1 MIIST
6 KRGTPAA
13 ELDKIIREFE
23 AKGLSVTMIRG
34 TDYNVFGLVGD
45 TTVIDEKQVRANP
58 YVENV
63 QRVSEPYKKANRLFH
78 EADSII
84 DVGGIKVGGS
94 EKIAVIGGPCSI
106 ESEEQ
111 AVRIA
116 REVKDA
122 GGCML
127 RGGAYKPRTSPYAFQ
142 GLGTEGILAM
152 AAARKATGMP
162 IVSELMSEDKI
173 DEFEEYV
180 DLVQIGARNMQNF
193 QLLKAVGKMKKPV
206 LLKRGLANTIEE
218 WIMSAEYIMAGGNE
232 NVIFCERGIRTFE
245 KYTRN
250 TLDLSVVPILKQKS
264 HLPVII
270 DPSHATGDWRLV
282 ESMSLAAIA
291 AGADGLI
298 IEVHNDPPHALC
310 DGAQSITPAQFD
322 ALAELKAGCF
332 SRHWDK
338 NLEAG
343 EKWGVEPGRI
353 YPDYHTMLE
362 EEAKRTGEDRLDFVV
377 VATPNNTH
385 YEIVKDI
392 IAHGFHIVCDKPVTF
407 TSRESEELKALAGKL
422 DEINATH
429 LDRRIDLP
437 GTQKELKTLA
447 QAINAMLDR
456 INEAYRSQMRFVSDA
471 SHELRTPIA
480 VIQGYANLLNRWGK
494 DDPATRQEA
503 IDAIR
508 QEADSMKELVEQ
520 LLFLARGDNDSM
532 HIEMETFDLT
542 EVAAE
547 VLKETGMI
555 DQTHTFSARWEGAVP
570 VCADV
575 GLTKQAL
582 RILVDNSIKYT
593 PAGGH
598 ITLSAALRDGMARL
612 SVQDEGQGIDAGSL
626 PHVFDRFYR
635 TDQSRARQTGGT
647 GADQQGGQPPE
658 IGSAVEK
665 RVEVEG
671 DEDQHVGHPH
681 PGNDPLDRGGRR
693 IGGRLLLVFIIW

>member
-1 MIIST
+1 MNAAAIVYTSQT
-6 KRGTPAA
+6 GFTARYAALLAERTGLPCRPLKEAAALPRGTA
-13 ELDKIIREFE
+13 
-23 AKGLSVTMIRG
+23 
-34 TDYNVFGLVGD
+34 
-45 TTVIDEKQVRANP
+45 VIYLGWLCA
-58 YVENV
+58 
-63 QRVSEPYKKANRLFH
+63 
-78 EADSII
+78 
-84 DVGGIKVGGS
+84 GGIKGLKGARRRFRTAAVCAVGMAA
-94 EKIAVIGGPCSI
+94 EV
-106 ESEEQ
+106 EE
-111 AVRIA
+111 AKLRRDNRLEGVPLFY
-116 REVKDA
+116 
-122 GGCML
+122 L
-127 RGGAYKPRTSPYAFQ
+127 RGGYAPEKLTGFYRAMMAPMARPVSRAPAETATDRARRDAVRD
-142 GLGTEGILAM
+142 GGDWVCPGRLA
-152 AAARKATGMP
+152 
-162 IVSELMSEDKI
+162 
-173 DEFEEYV
+173 
-180 DLVQIGARNMQNF
+180 
-193 QLLKAVGKMKKPV
+193 PV
-206 LLKRGLANTIEE
+206 LAGLDGDEEGGVPMAHRANKRPPGRIKSSIVARLNTRLFFRLLGIYFTMDLLLLFLFCGGLFVWSEQQAAQISTLVEE
-218 WIMSAEYIMAGGNE
+218 RGVPSAEATEWMTAGD
-232 NVIFCERGIRTFE
+232 
-245 KYTRN
+245 YTV
-250 TLDLSVVPILKQKS
+250 T
-264 HLPVII
+264 
-270 DPSHATGDWRLV
+270 
-282 ESMSLAAIA
+282 
-291 AGADGLI
+291 AGTPEADGLRLPGWLPSP
-298 IEVHNDPPHALC
+298 EETRGGVRYFNPGTVDLLLLVTFSS
-310 DGAQSITPAQFD
+310 GD
-322 ALAELKAGCF
+322 ATSYTLQMPG
-332 SRHWDK
+332 D
-338 NLEAG
+338 
-343 EKWGVEPGRI
+343 EPYAI
-353 YPDYHTMLE
+353 
-362 EEAKRTGEDRLDFVV
+362 RLDLTQPAAIFVFAARV
-377 VATPNNTH
+377 LFICQLASLVTNLFKNAGSIKKVLRPIQELAATAAKLNQVERMSP
-385 YEIVKDI
+385 
-392 IAHGFHIVCDKPVTF
+392 
-407 TSRESEELKALAGKL
+407 EELKALAGKL

-647 GADQQGGQPPE
+647 GLGLAIAKWIVDRHGGWF
-658 IGSAVEK
+658 
-665 RVEVEG
+665 EVRSWPGVGTRMTIVLPVAELDAG
-671 DEDQHVGHPH
+671 GADEDAEQTRPA
-681 PGNDPLDRGGRR
+681 
-693 IGGRLLLVFIIW
+693 